1 MTRAATIAPPATQI
15 SGQPYRLTAVLALLG
30 AGLLGVGTWLHPA
43 DADPGVPAAAFS
55 EYAADGRAGWVT
67 AHLLQFGGVASMT
80 LAMVLLARAVAGPGG
95 AAWARVTAACAT
107 AGFATAAVLQAV
119 DGVALKA
126 MVDLW
131 SSASDDRPTLFAATL
146 AVRQVE
152 IGLDALLALVLA
164 AAFLSLGVALL
175 TAPARSRG
183 LGGLALATAAAAAA
197 NGLVLALGGFS
208 NTAMLATTASGLL
221 GLAFLLTAAVWSWR
235 RAATRRE

>member
-1 MTRAATIAPPATQI
+1 V
-15 SGQPYRLTAVLALLG
+15 TAV
-30 AGLLGVGTWLHPA
+30 
-43 DADPGVPAAAFS
+43 
-55 EYAADGRAGWVT
+55 
-67 AHLLQFGGVASMT
+67 
-80 LAMVLLARAVAGPGG
+80 
-95 AAWARVTAACAT
+95 CAT

-131 SSASDDRPTLFAATL
+131 SSASDDRTALFAATL

-175 TAPARSRG
+175 AARSRG

-197 NGLVLALGGFS
+197 DGLALALGGFS
-208 NTAMLATTASGLL
+208 DTAMLATTASGLL

>member
-1 MTRAATIAPPATQI
+1 MIA
-15 SGQPYRLTAVLALLG
+15 V
-30 AGLLGVGTWLHPA
+30 
-43 DADPGVPAAAFS
+43 
-55 EYAADGRAGWVT
+55 
-67 AHLLQFGGVASMT
+67 
-80 LAMVLLARAVAGPGG
+80 
-95 AAWARVTAACAT
+95 CAT

-197 NGLVLALGGFS
+197 NGLALALGGFS

-221 GLAFLLTAAVWSWR
+221 GLAFLLTAAFWSWR
-235 RAATRRE
+235 RAATQRE

>member
-1 MTRAATIAPPATQI
+1 MTRAATVAPPATQI

-30 AGLLGVGTWLHPA
+30 AALLGVGTWLHPA
-43 DADPGVPAAAFS
+43 DADPGVPAAFS

-80 LAMVLLARAVAGPGG
+80 LAMVLLARGVAGPGG
-95 AAWARVTAACAT
+95 AAWARVTAVCAT

-175 TAPARSRG
+175 TAPGRSRG
-183 LGGLALATAAAAAA
+183 LGALALATAATAAA
-197 NGLVLALGGFS
+197 NGLALALGGFS
-208 NTAMLATTASGLL
+208 DTAMLATTASGLL

-235 RAATRRE
+235 RVATRRE

>member
-1 MTRAATIAPPATQI
+1 MTRAATIAPQATQI
-15 SGQPYRLTAVLALLG
+15 PGQPYRLTAVIALLG

-80 LAMVLLARAVAGPGG
+80 LAMVLLARTVAGPRG
-95 AAWARVTAACAT
+95 AAWARVTAVCAT
-107 AGFATAAVLQAV
+107 AGLSTAAVLQAV

-131 SSASDDRPTLFAATL
+131 SSASDDRTSLFAATL

-175 TAPARSRG
+175 AARSRG

-197 NGLVLALGGFS
+197 NGLALALGGFS
-208 NTAMLATTASGLL
+208 DTAMLATTASGLL

-235 RAATRRE
+235 RVATRRE

>member
-1 MTRAATIAPPATQI
+1 MTRAATIAPQATQI
-15 SGQPYRLTAVLALLG
+15 PGQPYRLTAVIALLG

-80 LAMVLLARAVAGPGG
+80 LAMVLLARTVAGPRG
-95 AAWARVTAACAT
+95 AAWARVTAVCAT
-107 AGFATAAVLQAV
+107 AGLSTAAVLQAV

-131 SSASDDRPTLFAATL
+131 SSASDDRTSLFAATL

-175 TAPARSRG
+175 AARSRG

-197 NGLVLALGGFS
+197 NGLALALGGFS
-208 NTAMLATTASGLL
+208 DTAMLATTASGLL
-221 GLAFLLTAAVWSWR
+221 GLAFLLTTAVWSWR

>member
-1 MTRAATIAPPATQI
+1 MTRAATIAPQATQI
-15 SGQPYRLTAVLALLG
+15 PGQPYRLTAVIALLG

-80 LAMVLLARAVAGPGG
+80 LAMVLLARTVAGPRG
-95 AAWARVTAACAT
+95 AAWARVTAVCAT
-107 AGFATAAVLQAV
+107 AGLSTAAVLQAV

-131 SSASDDRPTLFAATL
+131 SSASDDRTSLFAATL

-175 TAPARSRG
+175 AARSRG

-197 NGLVLALGGFS
+197 NGLALALGGFS
-208 NTAMLATTASGLL
+208 DTAMLATTASGLL